1 MYMVCIG
8 DMGFYMDLTG
18 VVAADM
24 GVGLGLRA
32 RKLPVQPPEAVVAPP
47 PLRSESPNLPSPKD
61 PEP

>member
-32 RKLPVQPPEAVVAPP
+32 YTVLGRGLEVA
-47 PLRSESPNLPSPKD
+47 
-61 PEP
+61 

>member
-47 PLRSESPNLPSPKD
+47 PLKIRKPKPSKPQR
-61 PEP
+61 P